1 MIYVENLTKFY
12 DETCALNNVSFKV
25 EKGEILG
32 LLGPNGAGK
41 TTTLRILTGFL
52 SKTSGTVKIKDFDIG
67 EEPIEVKK
75 LIGYFPE
82 TAPLY
87 SDMLVFDYL
96 AFIADMRGLK
106 KDKKRE
112 RIIELSNLCGL
123 TSVMHKSIKELSKG
137 FKQRVGL
144 AHAMMN
150 DPEILILDEPTSG
163 LDPNQIVEIRDLIK
177 EIGKKKTVIISS
189 HILSEVEITCDRI
202 VIINQG
208 NLVADGTTDTL
219 KDSANKGFIIGLSLS
234 GTDFKEAESKLKSL
248 EPVKKVELES
258 SNKDE
263 INIKVHS
270 EKDIRKEIYNTIK
283 KTDWIMLG
291 LNKESESLEN
301 IFRDLTKEN

>member
-1 MIYVENLTKFY
+1 MIYVENLTKY
-12 DETCALNNVSFKV
+12 YNETCALKNVSFKV
-25 EKGEILG
+25 KKGEILG

-52 SKTSGTVKIKDFDIG
+52 AKTSGTVKIKDFDIK
-67 EEPIEVKK
+67 EEPIKVKK

-96 AFIADMRGLK
+96 SFIADMRGLK

-112 RIIELSNLCGL
+112 RLIELSEVCGL
-123 TSVMHKSIKELSKG
+123 TSVMHKSISELSKG

-144 AHAMMN
+144 AHAMMGN
-150 DPEILILDEPTSG
+150 PEILILDEPTSG
-163 LDPNQIVEIRDLIK
+163 LDPNQIAEIRDLIK

-189 HILSEVEITCDRI
+189 HILSEVEATCDRI
-202 VIINQG
+202 VILNQG
-208 NLVADGTTDTL
+208 ELVADGTTESL
-219 KDSANKGFIIGLSLS
+219 KKSANKGFLISVCLS
-234 GTDFKEAESKLKSL
+234 GTDYKTAESSLKGINSIQKISHVSSNNN
-248 EPVKKVELES
+248 EVNIKIF
-258 SNKDE
+258 SNKD
-263 INIKVHS
+263 
-270 EKDIRKEIYNTIK
+270 IRPEIYNSIK
-283 KTDWIMLG
+283 QTKWVLLG

>member
-41 TTTLRILTGFL
+41 TTTLRILTGYL

-67 EEPIEVKK
+67 EQTLEVKK

-106 KDKKRE
+106 KDKKRD

-123 TSVMHKSIKELSKG
+123 ASVMHKSIKELSKG

-177 EIGKKKTVIISS
+177 EIGKEKTVIISS
-189 HILSEVEITCDRI
+189 HILSEVEVTCDRV

-208 NLVADGTTDTL
+208 NLVADGTTDKL
-219 KDSANKGFIIGLSLS
+219 KESAKKGFIISVTLS
-234 GTDFKEAESKLKSL
+234 GTDFKTAESRLKSL
-248 EPVKKVELES
+248 ESVKKLEEES
-258 SNKDE
+258 STGNE
-263 INIKVHS
+263 INLKVYS
-270 EKDIRKEIYNTIK
+270 EKDIRQDIYSTIK
-283 KTDWIMLG
+283 QTDWIMLG